1 MNLPAKVSEI
11 ITVLNDNN
19 YEAFVVGGC
28 VRDTLMGRIPQDF
41 DITTS
46 ATPAEVKLLFKRTVD
61 TGVAHGT
68 VTVLLGSDS
77 FEVTTFRQDGD
88 YFDHRRPSNV
98 TFTTSLQDDLSRR
111 DFTMNAIA
119 YHPKDGYI
127 DPFGGR
133 NDISSCCI
141 RCVGEPSK
149 RFDEDA
155 LRMLRAVRFS
165 GQLGFEIESATLDA
179 IIQHAP
185 SLAYVSAERIRIEL
199 AKLLISNGSGKFA
212 DLLSTGLWEAF
223 DPKSLPYFITY
234 FESLRTP
241 LAMCNNT
248 LHNRL
253 TLLMMHMDDT
263 EVLRV
268 LKLLKFDNL
277 TMKTVRILVR
287 GINQKFFSDPYIV
300 RKSLGEFNADSLENI
315 LYLQEIIA
323 SNTRNTEALD
333 NITAIRRQIEQIH
346 KDKDAYTISALAIN
360 GNILKDL
367 GLAQGEQIGKT
378 LAFLLDEVCRDPSL
392 NILEHLTILSQN
404 FTTNK

>member
-11 ITVLNDNN
+11 ITVLNDNG

-28 VRDTLMGRIPQDF
+28 VRDTLMSRIPGDF

-68 VTVLLGSDS
+68 VTVLLGRSP

-119 YHPKDGYI
+119 YHPTAGYI

-133 NDISSCCI
+133 EDIVSRCI
-141 RCVGEPSK
+141 RCVGEPPK
-149 RFDEDA
+149 RFGEDA

-165 GQLGFEIESATLDA
+165 GQLGFEIESATLAA
-179 IIQHAP
+179 ITENAP
-185 SLAYVSAERIRIEL
+185 TLAHVSAERVRIEL
-199 AKLLISNGSGKFA
+199 AKLLISDGSDKFA

-223 DPKSLPYFITY
+223 DPISLPYFAAH
-234 FESLRTP
+234 FESLRKP
-241 LAMCNNT
+241 IAMCDKT

-253 TLLMMHMDDT
+253 ALLLIHMDDG
-263 EVLRV
+263 EIVRI
-268 LKLLKFDNL
+268 LKLLTFDNK
-277 TMKTVRILVR
+277 TMKAVRILVS
-287 GINQKFFSDPYIV
+287 GINQEYPCDPYSV
-300 RKSLGEFNADSLENI
+300 RKALGEFGTDFFNNI
-315 LYLQEIIA
+315 IYLKEVIA
-323 SNTRNTEALD
+323 SHNGNTAALD
-333 NITAIRRQIEQIH
+333 NLTAIRRQVEQIH

-360 GNILKDL
+360 GNTLKDL

-378 LAFLLDEVCRDPSL
+378 LDFLLEEVCRDSSL
-392 NILEHLTILSQN
+392 KTLEHLTSLSRSFASN
-404 FTTNK
+404 